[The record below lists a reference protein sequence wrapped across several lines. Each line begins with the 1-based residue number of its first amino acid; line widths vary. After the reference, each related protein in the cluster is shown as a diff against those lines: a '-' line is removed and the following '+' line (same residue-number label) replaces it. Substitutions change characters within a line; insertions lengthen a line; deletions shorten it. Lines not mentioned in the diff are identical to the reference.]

1 MPEAIV
7 LPILGAGIAGRSKAV
22 SAQKRQNLF
31 LEVKPEKDKT
41 NLAAYPTPGLTLFAN
56 AGKNP
61 SRGLWWLQ
69 SLNLLYSVNANKLLE
84 IDKDGVVTERGTLS
98 TAEGTVSISDNA
110 QQVIIVDGENGYIY
124 EPKTLQLSYTYPAN
138 SVSNVYNRTGLT
150 ITVNGYVNAG
160 IAGDTA
166 TITTD
171 GGDVLSGA
179 YTIVSATQGSW
190 TFDVILPSLQ
200 TPILATALVIGS
212 RYTVLTLGT
221 SDFTLAGAA
230 SNVLGAVFTA
240 TKATFGTGT
249 VVPAT
254 IDVNVPATA
263 LVNGQK
269 YIILIVGDTDFT
281 LYGAATNTVGLE
293 FTAALPI
300 IDAVDL
306 VTDSIYQI
314 LTLGTTDFTL
324 YGAATNTVGTIFTA
338 TGVGVGTGTAYEL
351 PIGTGVTINN
361 SSSGLLTYLQNGVV
375 AVTETAT
382 NRHTNDNVDIL
393 KTAGPIS
400 SGEYTVNFPLT
411 SATALVVGTQYVINS
426 IGTSDFQLVGAQNNE
441 VGTSFAAT
449 GTTVG
454 TGTCT
459 LANEWT
465 FNVPTTTPAGAGGL
479 EVINNFKQIT
489 AAGFPGGNTVTFLD
503 GYFIVNSPNTRQF
516 YLSQLYDG
524 FSWNALSFASK
535 EAYTDNLEA
544 VAVDNSC
551 LVLLGF
557 ISQEYWQDIGSY
569 PFPLLRIPGSP
580 TDMGVAARW
589 SIARCNGE
597 LIYLGRARRGGL
609 SVVTIQNYRPVTVST
624 PDLDFLFNEYVN
636 PSDAI
641 AFSYRQN
648 GHEFYQISFQ
658 QQGVTWLYDATSQV
672 WSTLLSGATT
682 RHYANF
688 GCQFDF
694 HVITSDYRNGNLYIL
709 DPASYTDNGDLIA
722 RELITPHF
730 FVNTSFNKL
739 HIYRL
744 RLDMEQGGGLNDG
757 QGQNPQV
764 MLQVSRDGGY
774 TWGDEM
780 WATCGAQGDFLS
792 RAEWRRLG
800 VSRNYVFKFRITDPI
815 KTVLIGAAA
824 YATQASK

>member
-56 AGKNP
+56 AGNNP

-84 IDKDGVVTERGTLS
+84 IDKNGVVTERGTLS

-110 QQVIIVDGENGYIY
+110 QQIIIVDGENGYIY
-124 EPKTLQLSYTYPAN
+124 EPKTLQLSYTNPAN
-138 SVSNVYNRTGLT
+138 SVSNVYSRTGLT
-150 ITVNGYVNAG
+150 ITVTGYVNAG

-179 YTIVSATQGSW
+179 YTIATATQGSW
-190 TFDVILPSLQ
+190 TFTVVLPSLQ
-200 TPILATALVIGS
+200 TPILATALVAGS
-212 RYTVLTLGT
+212 KYVVLTIGT
-221 SDFTLAGAA
+221 SDFTIAGAA
-230 SNVLGAVFTA
+230 ANVLGAVFTA
-240 TKATFGTGT
+240 TNAATGTGT
-249 VVPAT
+249 AVPAT
-254 IDVNVPATA
+254 IDVNVPATS
-263 LVNGQK
+263 LIVGQK
-269 YIILIVGDTDFT
+269 YIILIVGTTNFT
-281 LYGAATNTVGLE
+281 LYGAVSNTVGLE
-293 FTAALPI
+293 FTAS
-300 IDAVDL
+300 V
-306 VTDSIYQI
+306 
-314 LTLGTTDFTL
+314 
-324 YGAATNTVGTIFTA
+324 VG
-338 TGVGVGTGTAYEL
+338 L
-351 PIGTGVTINN
+351 GTGVVINN
-361 SSSGLLTYLQNGVV
+361 SATGLLTYTQNGIV
-375 AVTETAT
+375 AVAENAT
-382 NRHTNDNVDIL
+382 NRHSNDNVEIL
-393 KTAGPIS
+393 KTAGPVP
-400 SGEYTVNFPLT
+400 SGNYVVNFPLT
-411 SATALVVGTQYVINS
+411 AATALVVSTQYVINS
-426 IGTSDFQLVGAQNNE
+426 VGTSNFQLAGAINNE

-449 GTTVG
+449 GTTPG

-459 LANEWT
+459 LANEWA
-465 FNVPTTTPAGAGGL
+465 FNVPITTPAGAGGL
-479 EVINNFKQIT
+479 EVVNNFRAIT
-489 AAGFPGGNTVTFLD
+489 AEGFPGGNTVTFLD
-503 GYFIVNSPNTRQF
+503 GYFIVNAPNTRQF

-524 FSWNALSFASK
+524 FTWNALSFASK

-557 ISQEYWQDIGSY
+557 ISQEYWQDIGAF

-589 SIARCNGE
+589 SVARCNGE

-609 SVVTIQNYRPVTVST
+609 SVVTIRNYRPVTVST

-636 PSDAI
+636 PGDAI

-658 QQGVTWLYDATSQV
+658 QQGVTWLYDATSEV

-694 HVITSDYRNGNLYIL
+694 HVMVSDYRNGNLYIL

-757 QGQNPQV
+757 QGQTPQV

-774 TWGDEM
+774 TWGGEM

>member
-7 LPILGAGIAGRSKAV
+7 LPILGAGIAGRFKAV

-41 NLAAYPTPGLTLFAN
+41 NLAAYPTPGLTLFAD

-69 SLNLLYSVNANKLLE
+69 SLNLLYSVNANKLIE
-84 IDKDGVVTERGTLS
+84 IDKNGVVTERGTLS
-98 TAEGTVSISDNA
+98 TPEGTVSISDNA
-110 QQVIIVDGENGYIY
+110 QQIIIVDGENGYIY

-138 SVSNVYNRTGLT
+138 SVSNVYSRTGLT
-150 ITVNGYVNAG
+150 ITVTGFVNAG

-171 GGDVLSGA
+171 GGDVLSGT
-179 YTIVSATQGSW
+179 YTIATATQGSW
-190 TFDVILPSLQ
+190 TFAVVLPSLQ
-200 TPILATALVIGS
+200 TPILATALVAES
-212 RYTVLTLGT
+212 KYVVLTLGT
-221 SDFTLAGAA
+221 SDFTIAGAA
-230 SNVLGAVFTA
+230 ANVLGAVFTA
-240 TKATFGTGT
+240 TKAATGTGT
-249 VVPAT
+249 AVPAT
-254 IDVNVPATA
+254 IDVNVPATS
-263 LVNGQK
+263 LVVGQK
-269 YIILIVGDTDFT
+269 YIILI
-281 LYGAATNTVGLE
+281 
-293 FTAALPI
+293 I
-300 IDAVDL
+300 
-306 VTDSIYQI
+306 
-314 LTLGTTDFTL
+314 GTTDFTL
-324 YGAATNTVGTIFTA
+324 YGAASNTVGLEFTA
-338 TGVGVGTGTAYEL
+338 SVVGL
-351 PIGTGVTINN
+351 GTGVVINN
-361 SSSGLLTYLQNGVV
+361 SATGLLTYTQNGIV
-375 AVTETAT
+375 AVSENAT
-382 NRHTNDNVDIL
+382 NRHSNDNVEIL
-393 KTAGPIS
+393 KTAGPVPS
-400 SGEYTVNFPLT
+400 DNYVVNFPLT
-411 SATALVVGTQYVINS
+411 AATALVVSTQYVINS
-426 IGTSDFQLVGAQNNE
+426 VGTSDFQLVGAINNE

-449 GTTVG
+449 GVTPG

-465 FNVPTTTPAGAGGL
+465 FNVPNTTPAGAGGL
-479 EVINNFKQIT
+479 EVVNNFRQIT

-503 GYFIVNSPNTRQF
+503 GYFIVNAPNTRQF

-524 FSWNALSFASK
+524 FTWNALSFASK
-535 EAYTDNLEA
+535 EAYTDTLEA

-557 ISQEYWQDIGSY
+557 ISQEYWQDIGAF

-589 SIARCNGE
+589 SVARCNGE
-597 LIYLGRARRGGL
+597 LVYLGRARRGGL
-609 SVVTIQNYRPVTVST
+609 SVVTIRNYRPVTVST

-636 PSDAI
+636 PGDAI

-658 QQGVTWLYDATSQV
+658 QQGVTWLYDATSEV

-694 HVITSDYRNGNLYIL
+694 HVIVSDYRNGNLYIL

-780 WATCGAQGDFLS
+780 WATCGAQGNFLS

>member
-84 IDKDGVVTERGTLS
+84 IDKNGVVTERGTLS

-110 QQVIIVDGENGYIY
+110 QQIIIVDGENGYIY

-138 SVSNVYNRTGLT
+138 SVSNVYSRTGLT

-166 TITTD
+166 TVTID

-179 YTIVSATQGSW
+179 YTIATATQGSW
-190 TFDVILPSLQ
+190 TFDVVLPSLQ
-200 TPILATALVIGS
+200 TPILATALVVGS

-240 TKATFGTGT
+240 TKSIFGTGT

-254 IDVNVPATA
+254 IDVNVPATS
-263 LVNGQK
+263 LVVGQK
-269 YIILIVGDTDFT
+269 YIILIVGTTNFT
-281 LYGAATNTVGLE
+281 LYGAASNTVGLE
-293 FTAALPI
+293 FTASAI
-300 IDAVDL
+300 
-306 VTDSIYQI
+306 
-314 LTLGTTDFTL
+314 
-324 YGAATNTVGTIFTA
+324 
-338 TGVGVGTGTAYEL
+338 GVGTG
-351 PIGTGVTINN
+351 VVINN

-393 KTAGPIS
+393 KTAGPVS

-449 GTTVG
+449 GTTIG

-465 FNVPTTTPAGAGGL
+465 FAVPSTTPAGAGGL
-479 EVINNFKQIT
+479 EVINNFRKIT

-524 FSWNALSFASK
+524 FTWNALSFASK

-557 ISQEYWQDIGSY
+557 ISQEYWQDIGAY

>member
-69 SLNLLYSVNANKLLE
+69 SLNLLYSVNANKLIE
-84 IDKDGVVTERGTLS
+84 IDKNGVVTERGTLS

-110 QQVIIVDGENGYIY
+110 QQIIIVDGENGYIY

-138 SVSNVYNRTGLT
+138 SVSNVYSRTGLT
-150 ITVNGYVNAG
+150 ITVTGFVNAG

-166 TITTD
+166 TVTTD

-179 YTIVSATQGSW
+179 YTIATATQGSW
-190 TFDVILPSLQ
+190 TFTVVLPSLQ
-200 TPILATALVIGS
+200 TPILATALVAGS
-212 RYTVLTLGT
+212 KYVVLTLGT
-221 SDFTLAGAA
+221 SDFTIAGAA
-230 SNVLGAVFTA
+230 ANVLGAVFTA
-240 TKATFGTGT
+240 TKAATGTGT
-249 VVPAT
+249 AVPAT
-254 IDVNVPATA
+254 IDVNVPATS
-263 LVNGQK
+263 LVAGQK
-269 YIILIVGDTDFT
+269 YIILIIGTTDFT

-293 FTAALPI
+293 FTAS
-300 IDAVDL
+300 V
-306 VTDSIYQI
+306 
-314 LTLGTTDFTL
+314 
-324 YGAATNTVGTIFTA
+324 VG
-338 TGVGVGTGTAYEL
+338 L
-351 PIGTGVTINN
+351 GTGVVINN
-361 SSSGLLTYLQNGVV
+361 SATGLLTFTQNGIV
-375 AVTETAT
+375 AVTENAT
-382 NRHTNDNVDIL
+382 NRHSNDNVEIL
-393 KTAGPIS
+393 KTAGPVP
-400 SGEYTVNFPLT
+400 SGNYVVNFPLT
-411 SATALVVGTQYVINS
+411 AATALVVSTQYVINS
-426 IGTSDFQLVGAQNNE
+426 VGTSDFQLVGAINNE

-449 GTTVG
+449 GTTPG

-465 FNVPTTTPAGAGGL
+465 FTVPNTTPAGAGGL
-479 EVINNFKQIT
+479 EVVNNFRAIT

-503 GYFIVNSPNTRQF
+503 GYFIVNAPNTRQF

-524 FSWNALSFASK
+524 FTWNALSFASK
-535 EAYTDNLEA
+535 EAYTDTLEA

-557 ISQEYWQDIGSY
+557 ISQEYWQDIGAF

-589 SIARCNGE
+589 SVARCNGE

-609 SVVTIQNYRPVTVST
+609 SVVTIRNYRPVTVST

-636 PSDAI
+636 PGDAI

-658 QQGVTWLYDATSQV
+658 QQGVTWLYDATSEV

-730 FVNTSFNKL
+730 FANTSFNKL

-757 QGQNPQV
+757 QGQTPQV

-824 YATQASK
+824 YATQAAK

>member
-41 NLAAYPTPGLTLFAN
+41 NLAAYPTPGLTLFAD

-84 IDKDGVVTERGTLS
+84 IDKNGVVTERGTLS

-110 QQVIIVDGENGYIY
+110 QQIIIVDGENGYIY

-138 SVSNVYNRTGLT
+138 SVSNVYSRTGLT
-150 ITVNGYVNAG
+150 ITVTGFVNAG

-171 GGDVLSGA
+171 GGDVLSGT
-179 YTIVSATQGSW
+179 YTIATATQGSW
-190 TFDVILPSLQ
+190 TFTVVLPSLQ
-200 TPILATALVIGS
+200 TPILATALVAGS
-212 RYTVLTLGT
+212 KYVVLTLGT
-221 SDFTLAGAA
+221 SDFTIAGAA
-230 SNVLGAVFTA
+230 ANVLGAVFTA
-240 TKATFGTGT
+240 TNAATGTGT
-249 VVPAT
+249 AVPAT
-254 IDVNVPATA
+254 IDVNVPATS
-263 LVNGQK
+263 LVVGQK
-269 YIILIVGDTDFT
+269 YIILI
-281 LYGAATNTVGLE
+281 
-293 FTAALPI
+293 I
-300 IDAVDL
+300 
-306 VTDSIYQI
+306 
-314 LTLGTTDFTL
+314 GTTDFTL
-324 YGAATNTVGTIFTA
+324 YGAASNTVGLEFTA
-338 TGVGVGTGTAYEL
+338 SVVGL
-351 PIGTGVTINN
+351 GTGVVINN
-361 SSSGLLTYLQNGVV
+361 SATGLLTYTQNGIV
-375 AVTETAT
+375 AVTENAT
-382 NRHTNDNVDIL
+382 NRHSNDNVEIL
-393 KTAGPIS
+393 KTAGPVP
-400 SGEYTVNFPLT
+400 SGNYVVNFPLT
-411 SATALVVGTQYVINS
+411 AATALAVSTQYVINS
-426 IGTSDFQLVGAQNNE
+426 IGTSNFQLVGAINND

-449 GTTVG
+449 GVTPG

-465 FNVPTTTPAGAGGL
+465 FNVPITTPAGAGGL
-479 EVINNFKQIT
+479 EVINNFRAIT

-503 GYFIVNSPNTRQF
+503 GYFIVNAPNTRQF

-524 FSWNALSFASK
+524 FTWNALSFASK
-535 EAYTDNLEA
+535 EAYTDTLEA

-557 ISQEYWQDIGSY
+557 ISQEYWQDIGAF

-589 SIARCNGE
+589 SVARCNGE

-609 SVVTIQNYRPVTVST
+609 SVVTIRNYRPVTVST

-636 PSDAI
+636 PGDAI

-658 QQGVTWLYDATSQV
+658 QQGVTWLYDATSEV
-672 WSTLLSGATT
+672 WSTLLSGDTT

-780 WATCGAQGDFLS
+780 WATCGAQGNFLS

>member
-56 AGKNP
+56 AGNNP

-84 IDKDGVVTERGTLS
+84 IDKNGVVTERGTLS

-110 QQVIIVDGENGYIY
+110 QQIIIVDGENGYIY

-138 SVSNVYNRTGLT
+138 SVSNVYSRTGLT
-150 ITVNGYVNAG
+150 ITVTGYVNAG

-179 YTIVSATQGSW
+179 YTIATATQGSW
-190 TFDVILPSLQ
+190 TFTVVLPSLQ
-200 TPILATALVIGS
+200 TPILATALVAGS
-212 RYTVLTLGT
+212 KYVVLTLGT
-221 SDFTLAGAA
+221 SDFTIAGAA
-230 SNVLGAVFTA
+230 ANVLGAVFTA
-240 TKATFGTGT
+240 TKAATGTGT
-249 VVPAT
+249 AVPAT

-263 LVNGQK
+263 LVVGQK
-269 YIILIVGDTDFT
+269 YIILIIGTTNFT
-281 LYGAATNTVGLE
+281 LYGAASNTVGLE
-293 FTAALPI
+293 FTAS
-300 IDAVDL
+300 V
-306 VTDSIYQI
+306 
-314 LTLGTTDFTL
+314 
-324 YGAATNTVGTIFTA
+324 VG
-338 TGVGVGTGTAYEL
+338 L
-351 PIGTGVTINN
+351 GTGVVINN
-361 SSSGLLTYLQNGVV
+361 SATGMLTFTQNGIV
-375 AVTETAT
+375 AVTENAT
-382 NRHTNDNVDIL
+382 NRHSNDNVEIL
-393 KTAGPIS
+393 KTAGPVP
-400 SGEYTVNFPLT
+400 SGNYVVNFPLT
-411 SATALVVGTQYVINS
+411 AATALVVSTQYVINS
-426 IGTSDFQLVGAQNNE
+426 VGTSNFQLVGAINNE

-449 GTTVG
+449 GTTPG

-465 FNVPTTTPAGAGGL
+465 FTVPNTTPAGAGGL
-479 EVINNFKQIT
+479 EVINNFRAIT
-489 AAGFPGGNTVTFLD
+489 AVGFPGGNTVTFLD
-503 GYFIVNSPNTRQF
+503 GYFIVNAPNTRQF

-524 FSWNALSFASK
+524 FTWNALSFASK
-535 EAYTDNLEA
+535 EAYTDTLEA

-557 ISQEYWQDIGSY
+557 ISQEYWQDIGAF

-589 SIARCNGE
+589 SVARCNGE

-609 SVVTIQNYRPVTVST
+609 SVVTIRNYRPVTVST

-636 PSDAI
+636 PGDAI

-658 QQGVTWLYDATSQV
+658 QQGVTWLYDATSEV

-694 HVITSDYRNGNLYIL
+694 HVMVSDYRNGNLYIL

-824 YATQASK
+824 YATQAAK

>member
-84 IDKDGVVTERGTLS
+84 IDKNGVVTERGTLS

-110 QQVIIVDGENGYIY
+110 QQIIIVDGENGYIY

-138 SVSNVYNRTGLT
+138 SVSNVYSRTGLT
-150 ITVNGYVNAG
+150 ITVTGYVNAG

-179 YTIVSATQGSW
+179 YTIATATQGSW
-190 TFDVILPSLQ
+190 TFTVVLPSLQ
-200 TPILATALVIGS
+200 TPILATALVAGS
-212 RYTVLTLGT
+212 KYVVLTIGT
-221 SDFTLAGAA
+221 SDFTIAGAA
-230 SNVLGAVFTA
+230 ANVLGAVFTA
-240 TKATFGTGT
+240 TKAATGTGT
-249 VVPAT
+249 AVPAT
-254 IDVNVPATA
+254 IDVNVPATS
-263 LVNGQK
+263 LVVGQK
-269 YIILIVGDTDFT
+269 YIILIIGTTNFT
-281 LYGAATNTVGLE
+281 LYGAASNTVGLE
-293 FTAALPI
+293 FTAS
-300 IDAVDL
+300 V
-306 VTDSIYQI
+306 
-314 LTLGTTDFTL
+314 
-324 YGAATNTVGTIFTA
+324 VG
-338 TGVGVGTGTAYEL
+338 L
-351 PIGTGVTINN
+351 GTGVVINN
-361 SSSGLLTYLQNGVV
+361 SATGLLTFTQNGNV
-375 AVTETAT
+375 AVTENAT
-382 NRHTNDNVDIL
+382 NRHSNDNVEIL
-393 KTAGPIS
+393 KTAGPVP
-400 SGEYTVNFPLT
+400 SGNYVVNFPLT
-411 SATALVVGTQYVINS
+411 AATALVVSTQYVINS
-426 IGTSDFQLVGAQNNE
+426 VGTSDFQLVGAINNE

-449 GTTVG
+449 GVTPG

-465 FNVPTTTPAGAGGL
+465 FNVPNTTPAGAGGL
-479 EVINNFKQIT
+479 EVVNNFRQIT
-489 AAGFPGGNTVTFLD
+489 AEGFPGGNTVTFLD
-503 GYFIVNSPNTRQF
+503 GYFIVNAPNTRQF

-524 FSWNALSFASK
+524 FTWNALSFASK
-535 EAYTDNLEA
+535 EAYTDTLEA

-557 ISQEYWQDIGSY
+557 ISQEYWQDIGAF

-589 SIARCNGE
+589 SVARCNGE

-609 SVVTIQNYRPVTVST
+609 SVVTIRNYRPVTVST

-636 PSDAI
+636 PGDAI

-648 GHEFYQISFQ
+648 GHEFYQVSFQ
-658 QQGVTWLYDATSQV
+658 QQGVTWLYDATSEV

-694 HVITSDYRNGNLYIL
+694 HVIVSDYRNGNLYIL

-757 QGQNPQV
+757 QGQTPQV

-780 WATCGAQGDFLS
+780 WATCGAQGNFLS

>member
-1 MPEAIV
+1 M
-7 LPILGAGIAGRSKAV
+7 
-22 SAQKRQNLF
+22 
-31 LEVKPEKDKT
+31 
-41 NLAAYPTPGLTLFAN
+41 
-56 AGKNP
+56 
-61 SRGLWWLQ
+61 
-69 SLNLLYSVNANKLLE
+69 
-84 IDKDGVVTERGTLS
+84 
-98 TAEGTVSISDNA
+98 
-110 QQVIIVDGENGYIY
+110 
-124 EPKTLQLSYTYPAN
+124 
-138 SVSNVYNRTGLT
+138 
-150 ITVNGYVNAG
+150 
-160 IAGDTA
+160 
-166 TITTD
+166 
-171 GGDVLSGA
+171 
-179 YTIVSATQGSW
+179 
-190 TFDVILPSLQ
+190 
-200 TPILATALVIGS
+200 
-212 RYTVLTLGT
+212 
-221 SDFTLAGAA
+221 
-230 SNVLGAVFTA
+230 
-240 TKATFGTGT
+240 
-249 VVPAT
+249 
-254 IDVNVPATA
+254 
-263 LVNGQK
+263 
-269 YIILIVGDTDFT
+269 
-281 LYGAATNTVGLE
+281 
-293 FTAALPI
+293 
-300 IDAVDL
+300 
-306 VTDSIYQI
+306 
-314 LTLGTTDFTL
+314 
-324 YGAATNTVGTIFTA
+324 
-338 TGVGVGTGTAYEL
+338 
-351 PIGTGVTINN
+351 PIGTGVVINN
-361 SSSGLLTYLQNGVV
+361 SATGLLTYTQNSIV

-382 NRHTNDNVDIL
+382 NRRSNDNVEIL
-393 KTAGPIS
+393 KTAGPVP
-400 SGEYTVNFPLT
+400 SGNYVVNFPLT
-411 SATALVVGTQYVINS
+411 AATALVVSTQYVINS
-426 IGTSDFQLVGAQNNE
+426 VGTSDFQLVGAINNE

-449 GTTVG
+449 GATPG

-465 FNVPTTTPAGAGGL
+465 FTVPNTTPAGAGGL
-479 EVINNFKQIT
+479 EVVNNFRAIT
-489 AAGFPGGNTVTFLD
+489 AEGFPGGNTVTFLD
-503 GYFIVNSPNTRQF
+503 GYFIVNAPNTRQF
-516 YLSQLYDG
+516 YLSQLNDG
-524 FSWNALSFASK
+524 FTWNALSFASK
-535 EAYTDNLEA
+535 EAYTDTLEA

-557 ISQEYWQDIGSY
+557 ISQEYWQDIGAF

-589 SIARCNGE
+589 SVARCNGE

-609 SVVTIQNYRPVTVST
+609 SVVTIRNYRPVTVST

-636 PSDAI
+636 PGDAI

-658 QQGVTWLYDATSQV
+658 QQGVTWLYDATSEV

-694 HVITSDYRNGNLYIL
+694 HVIVSDYRNGNLYIL

-780 WATCGAQGDFLS
+780 WATCGVQGDFLS

>member
-31 LEVKPEKDKT
+31 LEVKPEKDKS

-84 IDKDGVVTERGTLS
+84 IDKNGVITERGTLS

-110 QQVIIVDGENGYIY
+110 QQIIIVDGENGYIY

-138 SVSNVYNRTGLT
+138 SVSNVYNRIGLT

-179 YTIVSATQGSW
+179 YTITSATQGSW
-190 TFDVILPSLQ
+190 AFNVVLPSLQ
-200 TPILATALVIGS
+200 TPILATALVVGS

-240 TKATFGTGT
+240 TKSIFGTGT

-254 IDVNVPATA
+254 IDVNVPATS
-263 LVNGQK
+263 LVVGQK
-269 YIILIVGDTDFT
+269 YIILIVGTTNFT
-281 LYGAATNTVGLE
+281 LYGAASNTVGLE
-293 FTAALPI
+293 FTAS
-300 IDAVDL
+300 AVGL
-306 VTDSIYQI
+306 
-314 LTLGTTDFTL
+314 
-324 YGAATNTVGTIFTA
+324 
-338 TGVGVGTGTAYEL
+338 
-351 PIGTGVTINN
+351 GTGVTINN
-361 SSSGLLTYLQNGVV
+361 NSSGLLTYLQNGVV

-393 KTAGPIS
+393 KTAGPVP

-411 SATALVVGTQYVINS
+411 SATALIVGTQYIINS
-426 IGTSDFQLVGAQNNE
+426 IGTSDFQLAGAQNNE

-449 GTTVG
+449 GTTIG

-465 FNVPTTTPAGAGGL
+465 FNVPITTPAGAGGL
-479 EVINNFKQIT
+479 EVINNFRQIT

-524 FSWNALSFASK
+524 FTWDALSFASK

-557 ISQEYWQDIGSY
+557 ISQEYWQNIGAY

-730 FVNTSFNKL
+730 FANTSFNKL

>member
-138 SVSNVYNRTGLT
+138 SVSNVYTRTGLA
-150 ITVNGYVNAG
+150 ITVTGYINAG
-160 IAGDTA
+160 IAGDTT

-179 YTIVSATQGSW
+179 YTIASATQGSW
-190 TFDVILPSLQ
+190 TFNVVLPSLQ
-200 TPILATALVIGS
+200 TPILASALVIGA

-254 IDVNVPATA
+254 IDVNVPATS
-263 LVNGQK
+263 LVVGQK
-269 YIILIVGDTDFT
+269 YIILIVGTTNFT
-281 LYGAATNTVGLE
+281 LYGAASNTVGLE
-293 FTAALPI
+293 FTASAI
-300 IDAVDL
+300 
-306 VTDSIYQI
+306 
-314 LTLGTTDFTL
+314 
-324 YGAATNTVGTIFTA
+324 
-338 TGVGVGTGTAYEL
+338 GVGTG
-351 PIGTGVTINN
+351 VVINN

-393 KTAGPIS
+393 KTAGPVP
-400 SGEYTVNFPLT
+400 SGEYTVSFPLT
-411 SATALVVGTQYVINS
+411 SATALIVGTQYVINS
-426 IGTSDFQLVGAQNNE
+426 VGTSDFQLVGAPNNE

-465 FNVPTTTPAGAGGL
+465 FAVPSTTPAGAGGL
-479 EVINNFKQIT
+479 EIINNFRQIT

-524 FSWNALSFASK
+524 FTWNALSFASK

-557 ISQEYWQDIGSY
+557 ISQEYWQDIGAY

-780 WATCGAQGDFLS
+780 WATCGAQGNFLS

>member
-31 LEVKPEKDKT
+31 LELKPEKDKT
-41 NLAAYPTPGLTLFAN
+41 NLAAYPTPGLTLFAD

-69 SLNLLYSVNANKLLE
+69 ALNLLYSVNANKLIE
-84 IDKDGVVTERGTLS
+84 IDKNGVVTERGTLS

-110 QQVIIVDGENGYIY
+110 QQIIIVDGENGYIY

-138 SVSNVYNRTGLT
+138 SVSNVYSRTGLT
-150 ITVNGYVNAG
+150 ITVTGFVNAG

-166 TITTD
+166 SITTN
-171 GGDVLSGA
+171 GGDVLSGD
-179 YTIVSATQGSW
+179 YTIATATQGSW
-190 TFDVILPSLQ
+190 TFTVVLPSLQ
-200 TPILATALVIGS
+200 TPILATALVAGS
-212 RYTVLTLGT
+212 KYVVLTLGT
-221 SDFTLAGAA
+221 SDFTIAGAA
-230 SNVLGAVFTA
+230 ANVLGAVFTA
-240 TKATFGTGT
+240 TNAATGTGT
-249 VVPAT
+249 AVPAT

-263 LVNGQK
+263 LVVGQK
-269 YIILIVGDTDFT
+269 YIILI
-281 LYGAATNTVGLE
+281 
-293 FTAALPI
+293 I
-300 IDAVDL
+300 
-306 VTDSIYQI
+306 
-314 LTLGTTDFTL
+314 GTTDFTL
-324 YGAATNTVGTIFTA
+324 YGAASNTIGLEFTA
-338 TGVGVGTGTAYEL
+338 SVVGL
-351 PIGTGVTINN
+351 GTGVVINN
-361 SSSGLLTYLQNGVV
+361 SATGLLTYTQNGIV
-375 AVTETAT
+375 AVTENAT
-382 NRHTNDNVDIL
+382 NRHSNDNVEIL
-393 KTAGPIS
+393 KTAGPVP
-400 SGEYTVNFPLT
+400 SGNYVVNFPLT
-411 SATALVVGTQYVINS
+411 AATALVVSTQYVINS
-426 IGTSDFQLVGAQNNE
+426 VGTSNFQLVGAINNE

-449 GTTVG
+449 GTTPG

-465 FNVPTTTPAGAGGL
+465 FNVPITTPAGAGGL
-479 EVINNFKQIT
+479 EVVNNFRAIT

-524 FSWNALSFASK
+524 FTWNALSFASK

-672 WSTLLSGATT
+672 WSTLISGATT

-757 QGQNPQV
+757 QGQTPQV

-780 WATCGAQGDFLS
+780 WATCGAQGNFLS

>member
-41 NLAAYPTPGLTLFAN
+41 NLAAYPTPGLTLFAD

-84 IDKDGVVTERGTLS
+84 IDKNGVVTERGTLS

-110 QQVIIVDGENGYIY
+110 QQIIIVDGENGYIY

-138 SVSNVYNRTGLT
+138 SVSNVYSRTGLT
-150 ITVNGYVNAG
+150 ITVSGFVNAG

-166 TITTD
+166 SITTN
-171 GGDVLSGA
+171 GGDVLSGD
-179 YTIVSATQGSW
+179 YTIATATQGSW
-190 TFDVILPSLQ
+190 TFAVVLPSLQ
-200 TPILATALVIGS
+200 TPILATALVAGS
-212 RYTVLTLGT
+212 KYVVLTLGT
-221 SDFTLAGAA
+221 SDFTIAGAA
-230 SNVLGAVFTA
+230 ANVLGAVFTA
-240 TKATFGTGT
+240 TKAATGTGT
-249 VVPAT
+249 AVPAT
-254 IDVNVPATA
+254 IDVNVPATS
-263 LVNGQK
+263 LIVGQK
-269 YIILIVGDTDFT
+269 YIILI
-281 LYGAATNTVGLE
+281 
-293 FTAALPI
+293 I
-300 IDAVDL
+300 
-306 VTDSIYQI
+306 
-314 LTLGTTDFTL
+314 GTTDFTL
-324 YGAATNTVGTIFTA
+324 YGAASNTVGLEFTA
-338 TGVGVGTGTAYEL
+338 SVVGL
-351 PIGTGVTINN
+351 GTGVVINN
-361 SSSGLLTYLQNGVV
+361 SATGLLTYTQNGIV
-375 AVTETAT
+375 AVSENAT
-382 NRHTNDNVDIL
+382 NRHSNDNVEIL
-393 KTAGPIS
+393 KTAGPVP
-400 SGEYTVNFPLT
+400 SGNYVVNFPLT
-411 SATALVVGTQYVINS
+411 AATALAVSTQYVINS
-426 IGTSDFQLVGAQNNE
+426 IGTSNFQLVGAINNE

-449 GTTVG
+449 GVTPG

-465 FNVPTTTPAGAGGL
+465 FNVPITTPAGAGGL
-479 EVINNFKQIT
+479 EVINNFRAIT

-503 GYFIVNSPNTRQF
+503 GYFIVNAPNTRQF

-524 FSWNALSFASK
+524 FTWNALSFASK
-535 EAYTDNLEA
+535 EAYTDTLEA

-557 ISQEYWQDIGSY
+557 ISQEYWQDIGAF

-589 SIARCNGE
+589 SVARCNGE

-609 SVVTIQNYRPVTVST
+609 SVVTIRNYRPVTVST

-636 PSDAI
+636 PGDAI

-658 QQGVTWLYDATSQV
+658 QQGVTWLYDATSEV
-672 WSTLLSGATT
+672 WSTLLSGDTT

-757 QGQNPQV
+757 QGQTPQV

-780 WATCGAQGDFLS
+780 WATCGAQGNFLS

>member
-69 SLNLLYSVNANKLLE
+69 SLNLLYSVNANKLIE
-84 IDKDGVVTERGTLS
+84 IDKNGVAIERGTLS

-110 QQVIIVDGENGYIY
+110 QQIIIVDGQNGYIY
-124 EPKTLQLSYTYPAN
+124 EPKTLQLSYLA
-138 SVSNVYNRTGLT
+138 
-150 ITVNGYVNAG
+150 
-160 IAGDTA
+160 IAGN
-166 TITTD
+166 
-171 GGDVLSGA
+171 
-179 YTIVSATQGSW
+179 IVT
-190 TFDVILPSLQ
+190 
-200 TPILATALVIGS
+200 
-212 RYTVLTLGT
+212 
-221 SDFTLAGAA
+221 
-230 SNVLGAVFTA
+230 
-240 TKATFGTGT
+240 
-249 VVPAT
+249 
-254 IDVNVPATA
+254 
-263 LVNGQK
+263 
-269 YIILIVGDTDFT
+269 
-281 LYGAATNTVGLE
+281 
-293 FTAALPI
+293 
-300 IDAVDL
+300 
-306 VTDSIYQI
+306 
-314 LTLGTTDFTL
+314 
-324 YGAATNTVGTIFTA
+324 
-338 TGVGVGTGTAYEL
+338 
-351 PIGTGVTINN
+351 
-361 SSSGLLTYLQNGVV
+361 
-375 AVTETAT
+375 VTENAT
-382 NRHTNDNVDIL
+382 NRHANDKVEIL
-393 KTAGPIS
+393 VTAGPAIS
-400 SGEYTVNFPLT
+400 GTYTVNFPLIN
-411 SATALVVGTQYVINS
+411 ATALVVGTQYTINS
-426 IGTSDFQLVGAQNNE
+426 VGTSDFQLVGAQNNE

-449 GTTVG
+449 GATIG

-459 LANEWT
+459 LSNEWNFT
-465 FNVPTTTPAGAGGL
+465 IPTTIATGAGGL
-479 EVINNFKQIT
+479 QVINNFRQIT

-524 FSWNALSFASK
+524 FTWNALSFASK

-557 ISQEYWQDIGSY
+557 ISQEYWQDIGAY

>member
-84 IDKDGVVTERGTLS
+84 IDKNGVITERGTLS

-124 EPKTLQLSYTYPAN
+124 EPKTLQLSYTYPAS
-138 SVSNVYNRTGLT
+138 SVSNVYTRTGLT
-150 ITVNGYVNAG
+150 ITVTGYINAG

-179 YTIVSATQGSW
+179 YTIASATQGSW
-190 TFDVILPSLQ
+190 AFNVVLPSLQ
-200 TPILATALVIGS
+200 TPITANALVIGS

-254 IDVNVPATA
+254 IDVNVPATS

-269 YIILIVGDTDFT
+269 YIILIVG
-281 LYGAATNTVGLE
+281 
-293 FTAALPI
+293 
-300 IDAVDL
+300 
-306 VTDSIYQI
+306 
-314 LTLGTTDFTL
+314 TTDFTL
-324 YGAATNTVGTIFTA
+324 YGAASNTVGLEFTA
-338 TGVGVGTGTAYEL
+338 SAVGL
-351 PIGTGVTINN
+351 GTGVVINN

-375 AVTETAT
+375 AVTENAT

-393 KTAGPIS
+393 KTAGPVP

-411 SATALVVGTQYVINS
+411 SATALVVGTQYIINS

-441 VGTSFAAT
+441 VGTSFPAT

-479 EVINNFKQIT
+479 EVINNFRQIT

-557 ISQEYWQDIGSY
+557 ISQEYWQDIGAY

-641 AFSYRQN
+641 AFSYCQN

>member
-31 LEVKPEKDKT
+31 LEVKPEKDKS
-41 NLAAYPTPGLTLFAN
+41 NLAAYPTPGLTLFAD

-61 SRGLWWLQ
+61 SRGVWWLQ

-84 IDKDGVVTERGTLS
+84 IDKNGVVTERGTLS

-110 QQVIIVDGENGYIY
+110 QQIIIVDGENGYIY

-138 SVSNVYNRTGLT
+138 SVSNVYSRTGLT
-150 ITVNGYVNAG
+150 ITVTGYVNAG

-179 YTIVSATQGSW
+179 YTIATATQGSW
-190 TFDVILPSLQ
+190 TFTVVLPSLQ
-200 TPILATALVIGS
+200 TPILATALVAGS
-212 RYTVLTLGT
+212 KYVVLTLGT
-221 SDFTLAGAA
+221 SDFTIAGAA
-230 SNVLGAVFTA
+230 ANVLGAVFTA
-240 TKATFGTGT
+240 TKAATGTGT
-249 VVPAT
+249 AVPAT

-263 LVNGQK
+263 LVVGQK
-269 YIILIVGDTDFT
+269 YIILI
-281 LYGAATNTVGLE
+281 
-293 FTAALPI
+293 I
-300 IDAVDL
+300 
-306 VTDSIYQI
+306 
-314 LTLGTTDFTL
+314 GTTDFTL
-324 YGAATNTVGTIFTA
+324 YGAASNTVGLEFTA
-338 TGVGVGTGTAYEL
+338 SVVGL
-351 PIGTGVTINN
+351 GTGVVINN
-361 SSSGLLTYLQNGVV
+361 SASGLLTYTQNGIV
-375 AVTETAT
+375 AVTENAT
-382 NRHTNDNVDIL
+382 NRHSNDNVDIL
-393 KTAGPIS
+393 KTAGPVP
-400 SGEYTVNFPLT
+400 SGNYVVNFPLT
-411 SATALVVGTQYVINS
+411 AATALVVSTQYVINS
-426 IGTSDFQLVGAQNNE
+426 VGTSDFQLVGAINNE

-449 GTTVG
+449 GTTPG

-465 FNVPTTTPAGAGGL
+465 FNVPITTPAGAGGL
-479 EVINNFKQIT
+479 EVINNFRAIT
-489 AAGFPGGNTVTFLD
+489 AEGFPGGNTVTFLD
-503 GYFIVNSPNTRQF
+503 GYFIVNAPNTRQF

-524 FSWNALSFASK
+524 FTWNALSFASK
-535 EAYTDNLEA
+535 EAYTDTLEA

-557 ISQEYWQDIGSY
+557 ISQEYWQDIGAF

-589 SIARCNGE
+589 SVARCNGE
-597 LIYLGRARRGGL
+597 LIYLGRARHGGL
-609 SVVTIQNYRPVTVST
+609 SVVTIRNYRPVTVST

-636 PSDAI
+636 PGDAI

-658 QQGVTWLYDATSQV
+658 QQGVTWLYDATSEV

-694 HVITSDYRNGNLYIL
+694 HVIVSDYRNGNLYIL

-757 QGQNPQV
+757 QGQTPKV

>member
-41 NLAAYPTPGLTLFAN
+41 NLAAYPTPGLTLFAD

-61 SRGLWWLQ
+61 SRGVWWLQ

-84 IDKDGVVTERGTLS
+84 IDKNGVVTERGTLS

-110 QQVIIVDGENGYIY
+110 QQIIIVDGENGYIY

-138 SVSNVYNRTGLT
+138 SVSNVYSRTGLT
-150 ITVNGYVNAG
+150 ITVTGFVNAG

-166 TITTD
+166 SITTD
-171 GGDVLSGA
+171 GGDVLSGD
-179 YTIVSATQGSW
+179 YTIATATQGSW
-190 TFDVILPSLQ
+190 TFTVVLPSLQ
-200 TPILATALVIGS
+200 TPILATALVAGS
-212 RYTVLTLGT
+212 KYVVLTLGT
-221 SDFTLAGAA
+221 SDFTIAGAA
-230 SNVLGAVFTA
+230 ANVLGAVFTA
-240 TKATFGTGT
+240 TKAATGTGT
-249 VVPAT
+249 AVPAT
-254 IDVNVPATA
+254 IDVNVPATS
-263 LVNGQK
+263 LVVGQK
-269 YIILIVGDTDFT
+269 YIILIIGTTDFT

-293 FTAALPI
+293 FTAS
-300 IDAVDL
+300 V
-306 VTDSIYQI
+306 
-314 LTLGTTDFTL
+314 
-324 YGAATNTVGTIFTA
+324 VG
-338 TGVGVGTGTAYEL
+338 L
-351 PIGTGVTINN
+351 GTGVVINN
-361 SSSGLLTYLQNGVV
+361 SANGLLTFTQNGIV
-375 AVTETAT
+375 AVTENAT
-382 NRHTNDNVDIL
+382 NRHSNDNVEIL
-393 KTAGPIS
+393 KTAGPVP
-400 SGEYTVNFPLT
+400 SGNYVVNFPLT
-411 SATALVVGTQYVINS
+411 AATALVVSTQYVINS
-426 IGTSDFQLVGAQNNE
+426 VGTSDFQLVGAINNE

-449 GTTVG
+449 GTTPG
-454 TGTCT
+454 TGTCI

-465 FNVPTTTPAGAGGL
+465 FNVPIATPAGAGGL
-479 EVINNFKQIT
+479 EVINNFRQIT

-503 GYFIVNSPNTRQF
+503 GYFIVNAPNTRQF

-524 FSWNALSFASK
+524 FTWNALNFASK
-535 EAYTDNLEA
+535 EAYTDTLEA

-557 ISQEYWQDIGSY
+557 ISQEYWQDIGAF

-589 SIARCNGE
+589 SVARCNGE

-609 SVVTIQNYRPVTVST
+609 SVVTIRNYRPVTVST
-624 PDLDFLFNEYVN
+624 PDLDFLFNEYIN
-636 PSDAI
+636 PGDAI

-658 QQGVTWLYDATSQV
+658 QQGVTWLYDATSEV

-694 HVITSDYRNGNLYIL
+694 HVIVSDYRNGNLYIL

-730 FVNTSFNKL
+730 FANTSFNNL

-757 QGQNPQV
+757 QGQTPQV

-780 WATCGAQGDFLS
+780 WATCGAQGNFLS

>member
-138 SVSNVYNRTGLT
+138 SVSNVYNRTGLA
-150 ITVNGYVNAG
+150 ITVTGYINAG

-179 YTIVSATQGSW
+179 YTIATSTQGSW
-190 TFDVILPSLQ
+190 TFNVVLPSLQ
-200 TPILATALVIGS
+200 TPISANALVIGS

-254 IDVNVPATA
+254 IDVNVPATS
-263 LVNGQK
+263 LVVGQK
-269 YIILIVGDTDFT
+269 YIILIVGTTNFT
-281 LYGAATNTVGLE
+281 LYGAASNTVGLE
-293 FTAALPI
+293 FTASAIGL
-300 IDAVDL
+300 
-306 VTDSIYQI
+306 
-314 LTLGTTDFTL
+314 
-324 YGAATNTVGTIFTA
+324 
-338 TGVGVGTGTAYEL
+338 
-351 PIGTGVTINN
+351 GTGVVINN

-382 NRHTNDNVDIL
+382 NRHTNDIVDIL
-393 KTAGPIS
+393 KTAGPVP

-479 EVINNFKQIT
+479 EVINNFRQIT

-524 FSWNALSFASK
+524 FTWNALSFASK

-557 ISQEYWQDIGSY
+557 ISQEYWQDTGAF

-722 RELITPHF
+722 REIITPHF

>member
-31 LEVKPEKDKT
+31 LEVKPEKDKS
-41 NLAAYPTPGLTLFAN
+41 NLAAYPTPGLTLFAD

-61 SRGLWWLQ
+61 SRGVWWLQ

-84 IDKDGVVTERGTLS
+84 IDKNGVVTERGTLS

-110 QQVIIVDGENGYIY
+110 QQIIIVDGENGYIY

-138 SVSNVYNRTGLT
+138 SVSNVYSRTGLT
-150 ITVNGYVNAG
+150 ITVTGYVNAG

-179 YTIVSATQGSW
+179 YTIATATQGSW
-190 TFDVILPSLQ
+190 TFTVVLPSLQ
-200 TPILATALVIGS
+200 TPILATALVAGS
-212 RYTVLTLGT
+212 KYVVLTLGT
-221 SDFTLAGAA
+221 SDFTIAGAA
-230 SNVLGAVFTA
+230 ANVLGAVFTA
-240 TKATFGTGT
+240 TKAATGTGT
-249 VVPAT
+249 AVPAT

-263 LVNGQK
+263 LVVGQK
-269 YIILIVGDTDFT
+269 YIILI
-281 LYGAATNTVGLE
+281 
-293 FTAALPI
+293 I
-300 IDAVDL
+300 
-306 VTDSIYQI
+306 
-314 LTLGTTDFTL
+314 GTTDFTL
-324 YGAATNTVGTIFTA
+324 YGAASNTVGLEFTA
-338 TGVGVGTGTAYEL
+338 SVVGL
-351 PIGTGVTINN
+351 GTGVVINN
-361 SSSGLLTYLQNGVV
+361 SATGLLTYTQNGIV
-375 AVTETAT
+375 AVTENAT
-382 NRHTNDNVDIL
+382 NRHSNDNVEIL
-393 KTAGPIS
+393 KTAGPVP
-400 SGEYTVNFPLT
+400 SGNYVVNFPLT
-411 SATALVVGTQYVINS
+411 AATALVVSTQYVINS
-426 IGTSDFQLVGAQNNE
+426 VGTSDFQLVGAINNE

-449 GTTVG
+449 GTTPG

-465 FNVPTTTPAGAGGL
+465 FNVPITTPAGAGGL
-479 EVINNFKQIT
+479 EVINNFRAIT
-489 AAGFPGGNTVTFLD
+489 AEGFPGGNTVTFLD
-503 GYFIVNSPNTRQF
+503 GYFIVNAPNTRQF

-524 FSWNALSFASK
+524 FTWNALSFASK
-535 EAYTDNLEA
+535 EAYTDTLEA

-557 ISQEYWQDIGSY
+557 ISQEYWQDIGAF

-589 SIARCNGE
+589 SVARCNGE

-609 SVVTIQNYRPVTVST
+609 SVVTIRNYRPVTVST

-636 PSDAI
+636 PGDAI

-658 QQGVTWLYDATSQV
+658 QQGVTWLYDATSEV

-694 HVITSDYRNGNLYIL
+694 HVIVSDYRNGNLYIL

>member
-56 AGKNP
+56 AGNNP

-84 IDKDGVVTERGTLS
+84 IDKNGVVTERGTLS

-110 QQVIIVDGENGYIY
+110 QQIIIVDGENGYIY

-138 SVSNVYNRTGLT
+138 SVSNAYSRTGLT
-150 ITVNGYVNAG
+150 ITVTGFVNAG

-179 YTIVSATQGSW
+179 YTIATATQGSW
-190 TFDVILPSLQ
+190 TFTVVLPSLQ
-200 TPILATALVIGS
+200 TPILATALVAGS
-212 RYTVLTLGT
+212 KYVVLTLGT
-221 SDFTLAGAA
+221 SDFTIAGAA
-230 SNVLGAVFTA
+230 ANVLGAVFTA
-240 TKATFGTGT
+240 TKAATGTGT
-249 VVPAT
+249 AVPAT
-254 IDVNVPATA
+254 IDVNVPATS
-263 LVNGQK
+263 LVAGQK
-269 YIILIVGDTDFT
+269 YIILI
-281 LYGAATNTVGLE
+281 
-293 FTAALPI
+293 I
-300 IDAVDL
+300 
-306 VTDSIYQI
+306 
-314 LTLGTTDFTL
+314 GTTDFTL
-324 YGAATNTVGTIFTA
+324 YGAAANTVGLEFTA
-338 TGVGVGTGTAYEL
+338 SVVGL
-351 PIGTGVTINN
+351 GTGVVINN
-361 SSSGLLTYLQNGVV
+361 SATGLLTFTQNGIV
-375 AVTETAT
+375 AVTENAT
-382 NRHTNDNVDIL
+382 NRHSNDNVEIL
-393 KTAGPIS
+393 KTAGPVP
-400 SGEYTVNFPLT
+400 SGNYVVNFPLT
-411 SATALVVGTQYVINS
+411 AATALVVSTQYVINS
-426 IGTSDFQLVGAQNNE
+426 VGTSDFQLVGAINNE

-449 GTTVG
+449 GVTPG

-465 FNVPTTTPAGAGGL
+465 FNVPNTTPAGAGGL
-479 EVINNFKQIT
+479 EVVNNFRQIT
-489 AAGFPGGNTVTFLD
+489 AEGFPGGNTVTFLD
-503 GYFIVNSPNTRQF
+503 GYFIVNAPNTRQF

-524 FSWNALSFASK
+524 FTWNALSFASK

-557 ISQEYWQDIGSY
+557 ISQEYWQDIGAF

-589 SIARCNGE
+589 SVARCNGE

-609 SVVTIQNYRPVTVST
+609 SVVTIRNYRPVTVST

-636 PSDAI
+636 PGDAI

-658 QQGVTWLYDATSQV
+658 QQGVTWLYDATSEV

-694 HVITSDYRNGNLYIL
+694 HVMVSDYRNGNLYIL

-757 QGQNPQV
+757 QGQTPQV

-780 WATCGAQGDFLS
+780 WATCGAQGNFLS

>member
-56 AGKNP
+56 AGNNP

-84 IDKDGVVTERGTLS
+84 IDKNGVVTERGTLS

-110 QQVIIVDGENGYIY
+110 QQIIIVDGENGYIY

-138 SVSNVYNRTGLT
+138 SVSNAYSRTGLT
-150 ITVNGYVNAG
+150 ITVTGFVNAG
-160 IAGDTA
+160 LAGDTA

-171 GGDVLSGA
+171 GGDVLSGDYIIA
-179 YTIVSATQGSW
+179 TATQGSW
-190 TFDVILPSLQ
+190 TFTVVLPSLQ
-200 TPILATALVIGS
+200 TPILATALVAGS
-212 RYTVLTLGT
+212 KYVVLTLGT
-221 SDFTLAGAA
+221 SDFTIAGAA
-230 SNVLGAVFTA
+230 ANVLGAVFTA
-240 TKATFGTGT
+240 TKAATGTGT
-249 VVPAT
+249 AVPAT
-254 IDVNVPATA
+254 IDVNVPATS
-263 LVNGQK
+263 LVVGQK
-269 YIILIVGDTDFT
+269 YIILIIGTTDFT

-293 FTAALPI
+293 FTAS
-300 IDAVDL
+300 V
-306 VTDSIYQI
+306 
-314 LTLGTTDFTL
+314 
-324 YGAATNTVGTIFTA
+324 VG
-338 TGVGVGTGTAYEL
+338 L
-351 PIGTGVTINN
+351 GTGVVINN
-361 SSSGLLTYLQNGVV
+361 SATGLLTYTQNGIV
-375 AVTETAT
+375 AVSENAT
-382 NRHTNDNVDIL
+382 NRHSNDNVEIL
-393 KTAGPIS
+393 KTAGPVP
-400 SGEYTVNFPLT
+400 SGNYVVNFPLT
-411 SATALVVGTQYVINS
+411 AATALVVSTQYVINS
-426 IGTSDFQLVGAQNNE
+426 VGTSNFQLVGAINNE

-449 GTTVG
+449 GVTPG

-465 FNVPTTTPAGAGGL
+465 FTVPNTTPAGAGGL
-479 EVINNFKQIT
+479 EVVNNFRAIT
-489 AAGFPGGNTVTFLD
+489 AEGFPGGNTVTFLD
-503 GYFIVNSPNTRQF
+503 GYFIVNAPNTRQF

-524 FSWNALSFASK
+524 FTWNALSFASK
-535 EAYTDNLEA
+535 EAYTDTLEA

-557 ISQEYWQDIGSY
+557 ISQEYWQDIGAF

-589 SIARCNGE
+589 SVARCNGE

-609 SVVTIQNYRPVTVST
+609 SVVTIRNYRPVTVST

-636 PSDAI
+636 PGDAI

-658 QQGVTWLYDATSQV
+658 QQGVTWLYDATSEV

-694 HVITSDYRNGNLYIL
+694 HVMVSDYRNGNLYIL

-757 QGQNPQV
+757 QGQTPQV

-774 TWGDEM
+774 TWGGEM

>member
-56 AGKNP
+56 AGNNP

-69 SLNLLYSVNANKLLE
+69 ALNLLYSVNANKLLE
-84 IDKDGVVTERGTLS
+84 IDKNGVVTERGTLS

-110 QQVIIVDGENGYIY
+110 QQIIIVDGENGYVY

-138 SVSNVYNRTGLT
+138 SVSNVYSRTGLT
-150 ITVNGYVNAG
+150 ITVTGFVNAG

-166 TITTD
+166 SITTN
-171 GGDVLSGA
+171 GGDVLSGD
-179 YTIVSATQGSW
+179 YTIATATQGSW
-190 TFDVILPSLQ
+190 TFTVVLPSLQ
-200 TPILATALVIGS
+200 TPILATALVAGS
-212 RYTVLTLGT
+212 KYVVLTLGT
-221 SDFTLAGAA
+221 SDFTIAGAA
-230 SNVLGAVFTA
+230 ANVLGAVFTA
-240 TKATFGTGT
+240 TKAATGTGT

-263 LVNGQK
+263 LVVGQK
-269 YIILIVGDTDFT
+269 YIILI
-281 LYGAATNTVGLE
+281 
-293 FTAALPI
+293 I
-300 IDAVDL
+300 
-306 VTDSIYQI
+306 
-314 LTLGTTDFTL
+314 GTTDFTL
-324 YGAATNTVGTIFTA
+324 YGAASNTVGLVFTA
-338 TGVGVGTGTAYEL
+338 SVVGL
-351 PIGTGVTINN
+351 GTGVVINN
-361 SSSGLLTYLQNGVV
+361 SATGLLTYTQNGIV

-382 NRHTNDNVDIL
+382 NRHSNDNVEIL
-393 KTAGPIS
+393 KTAGPVP
-400 SGEYTVNFPLT
+400 SGSYVVNFPLT
-411 SATALVVGTQYVINS
+411 AATALVVSTQYVINS
-426 IGTSDFQLVGAQNNE
+426 VGTSDFQLVGAINNE

-449 GTTVG
+449 GVTLG

-465 FNVPTTTPAGAGGL
+465 FNVPITTPAGAGGL
-479 EVINNFKQIT
+479 EVVNNFRAIT
-489 AAGFPGGNTVTFLD
+489 VEGFPGGNTVTFLD
-503 GYFIVNSPNTRQF
+503 GYFIVNAPNTRQF
-516 YLSQLYDG
+516 YLSQIYDG
-524 FSWNALSFASK
+524 FTWNALSFASK
-535 EAYTDNLEA
+535 EAYTDTLEA

-557 ISQEYWQDIGSY
+557 ISQEYWQDIGAF

-589 SIARCNGE
+589 SVARCNGE

-609 SVVTIQNYRPVTVST
+609 SVVTIRNYRPITVST
-624 PDLDFLFNEYVN
+624 PDLDFLFNEYIN
-636 PSDAI
+636 PGDAI

-658 QQGVTWLYDATSQV
+658 QQGVTWLYDATSEV

-694 HVITSDYRNGNLYIL
+694 HVMVSDYRNGNLYIL

-780 WATCGAQGDFLS
+780 WATCGAQGNFLS

>member
-84 IDKDGVVTERGTLS
+84 IDKNGVVTERGTLS

-110 QQVIIVDGENGYIY
+110 QQIIIVDGENGYIY

-138 SVSNVYNRTGLT
+138 SVSNVYSRTGLT
-150 ITVNGYVNAG
+150 ITVTGYVNAG

-179 YTIVSATQGSW
+179 YTIATATQGSW
-190 TFDVILPSLQ
+190 TFTVVLPSLQ
-200 TPILATALVIGS
+200 TPILATALVAGS
-212 RYTVLTLGT
+212 KYVVLTLGT
-221 SDFTLAGAA
+221 SDFTIAGAA
-230 SNVLGAVFTA
+230 ANVLGAVFTA
-240 TKATFGTGT
+240 TKAATGTGT
-249 VVPAT
+249 AVPAT
-254 IDVNVPATA
+254 IDVNVPATS
-263 LVNGQK
+263 LVAGQK
-269 YIILIVGDTDFT
+269 YIILIIGTTDFT

-293 FTAALPI
+293 FTAS
-300 IDAVDL
+300 V
-306 VTDSIYQI
+306 
-314 LTLGTTDFTL
+314 
-324 YGAATNTVGTIFTA
+324 VG
-338 TGVGVGTGTAYEL
+338 L
-351 PIGTGVTINN
+351 GTGVVINN
-361 SSSGLLTYLQNGVV
+361 SATGLLTYTQNGIV
-375 AVTETAT
+375 AVTENAT
-382 NRHTNDNVDIL
+382 NRHSNDNVEIL
-393 KTAGPIS
+393 KTAGPVP
-400 SGEYTVNFPLT
+400 SGNYAVNFPLT
-411 SATALVVGTQYVINS
+411 AATALVVSTQYVINS
-426 IGTSDFQLVGAQNNE
+426 VGNSDFQLVGAINNE

-449 GTTVG
+449 GTTPG

-465 FNVPTTTPAGAGGL
+465 FTVPNTTPAGAGGL
-479 EVINNFKQIT
+479 EVINNFRVIT

-503 GYFIVNSPNTRQF
+503 GYFIVNAPNTRQF

-524 FSWNALSFASK
+524 FTWNALSFASK
-535 EAYTDNLEA
+535 EAYTDTLEA

-557 ISQEYWQDIGSY
+557 ISQEYWQDIGAF

-589 SIARCNGE
+589 SVARCNGE

-609 SVVTIQNYRPVTVST
+609 SVVTIRNYRPVTVST

-636 PSDAI
+636 PGDAI

-658 QQGVTWLYDATSQV
+658 QQGVTWLYDATSEV

-694 HVITSDYRNGNLYIL
+694 HVIVADYRNGNLYIL

-757 QGQNPQV
+757 QGQTPQV

-780 WATCGAQGDFLS
+780 WATCGAQGNFLS

>member
-84 IDKDGVVTERGTLS
+84 IDNDGVVTERGTLS

-110 QQVIIVDGENGYIY
+110 QQIIIVDGENGYIY

-138 SVSNVYNRTGLT
+138 SVSNVYSRTGLT
-150 ITVNGYVNAG
+150 ITVTGYVNAG
-160 IAGDTA
+160 IAGATA

-179 YTIVSATQGSW
+179 YTIASATQGSW
-190 TFDVILPSLQ
+190 TFAVVLPSLQ
-200 TPILATALVIGS
+200 TPILATALVAGS
-212 RYTVLTLGT
+212 KYVVLTLGT
-221 SDFTLAGAA
+221 SDFTIAGAA
-230 SNVLGAVFTA
+230 ANVLGAVFTA
-240 TKATFGTGT
+240 TKAATGTGT
-249 VVPAT
+249 AVPAT
-254 IDVNVPATA
+254 IDVNVPATS
-263 LVNGQK
+263 LVVGQK
-269 YIILIVGDTDFT
+269 YIILIVGSTDFT
-281 LYGAATNTVGLE
+281 LYGAASNTVGLE
-293 FTAALPI
+293 FTAT
-300 IDAVDL
+300 AVGL
-306 VTDSIYQI
+306 
-314 LTLGTTDFTL
+314 
-324 YGAATNTVGTIFTA
+324 
-338 TGVGVGTGTAYEL
+338 
-351 PIGTGVTINN
+351 GTGVVINN
-361 SSSGLLTYLQNGVV
+361 SSSGTLTYTQNGIV
-375 AVTETAT
+375 AVTENAT
-382 NRHTNDNVDIL
+382 NRHTNDIVDIL
-393 KTAGPIS
+393 KTAGPVS
-400 SGEYTVNFPLT
+400 SGEYTVNFPLS

-426 IGTSDFQLVGAQNNE
+426 VGTSNFQLVGAPNNE

-449 GTTVG
+449 GTTPG

-465 FNVPTTTPAGAGGL
+465 FTVPNTTPAGAGGL
-479 EVINNFKQIT
+479 EVVNNFRAIT

-503 GYFIVNSPNTRQF
+503 GYFIVNAPNTRQF
-516 YLSQLYDG
+516 YLSQIYDG
-524 FSWNALSFASK
+524 FTWNALSFASK

-557 ISQEYWQDIGSY
+557 ISQEYWQDIGAF

-730 FVNTSFNKL
+730 FANTSFNKL

>member
-110 QQVIIVDGENGYIY
+110 QQVIFVDGENGYIY
-124 EPKTLQLSYTYPAN
+124 EPKTLQLSYTYPAS
-138 SVSNVYNRTGLT
+138 SVSNVYTRTGLA
-150 ITVNGYVNAG
+150 ITVTGYINAG

-166 TITTD
+166 AITTD

-179 YTIVSATQGSW
+179 YTIASATQGSW
-190 TFDVILPSLQ
+190 TFNVVLSSLQ
-200 TPILATALVIGS
+200 TPIAANALVIGA

-254 IDVNVPATA
+254 IDVNVPATS
-263 LVNGQK
+263 LVVGQK
-269 YIILIVGDTDFT
+269 YIILIVGTTNFT
-281 LYGAATNTVGLE
+281 LYGAASNTVGLE
-293 FTAALPI
+293 FTAS
-300 IDAVDL
+300 AVGL
-306 VTDSIYQI
+306 
-314 LTLGTTDFTL
+314 
-324 YGAATNTVGTIFTA
+324 
-338 TGVGVGTGTAYEL
+338 
-351 PIGTGVTINN
+351 GTGVTINN

-400 SGEYTVNFPLT
+400 SGNYAVNFPLT
-411 SATALVVGTQYVINS
+411 AATALVVSTQYVINS
-426 IGTSDFQLVGAQNNE
+426 VGASDFQLVGAINNE

-449 GTTVG
+449 GTTPG

-465 FNVPTTTPAGAGGL
+465 FTVPTTTPAGAGGL
-479 EVINNFKQIT
+479 EVINNFRQIT

-535 EAYTDNLEA
+535 EAYTDNLGA

-557 ISQEYWQDIGSY
+557 ISQEYWQDIGAY

-672 WSTLLSGATT
+672 WSTLISGATT

-780 WATCGAQGDFLS
+780 WATCGVQGDFLS

>member
-41 NLAAYPTPGLTLFAN
+41 NLAAYPTPGLTLFAD

-84 IDKDGVVTERGTLS
+84 IDKNGVVTERGTLS

-110 QQVIIVDGENGYIY
+110 QQIIIVDGENGYIY

-138 SVSNVYNRTGLT
+138 SVSNVYSRTGLT
-150 ITVNGYVNAG
+150 ITVTGFVNAG

-171 GGDVLSGA
+171 GGDVLSGT
-179 YTIVSATQGSW
+179 YTIATATQGSW
-190 TFDVILPSLQ
+190 TFTVVLPSLQ
-200 TPILATALVIGS
+200 TPILATALVAGS
-212 RYTVLTLGT
+212 KYVVLTLGT
-221 SDFTLAGAA
+221 SDFTIAGAA
-230 SNVLGAVFTA
+230 ANVLGAVFTA
-240 TKATFGTGT
+240 TKAATGTGT
-249 VVPAT
+249 AVPAT
-254 IDVNVPATA
+254 IDVNVPATS
-263 LVNGQK
+263 LVVGQK
-269 YIILIVGDTDFT
+269 YIILI
-281 LYGAATNTVGLE
+281 
-293 FTAALPI
+293 I
-300 IDAVDL
+300 
-306 VTDSIYQI
+306 
-314 LTLGTTDFTL
+314 GTTDFTL
-324 YGAATNTVGTIFTA
+324 YGAASNTVGLEFTA
-338 TGVGVGTGTAYEL
+338 SVVGL
-351 PIGTGVTINN
+351 GTGVVINN
-361 SSSGLLTYLQNGVV
+361 SATGLLTYTQNGIV
-375 AVTETAT
+375 AVTENAT
-382 NRHTNDNVDIL
+382 NRHSNDNVEIL
-393 KTAGPIS
+393 KTAGPVH
-400 SGEYTVNFPLT
+400 SGNYVVNFPLT
-411 SATALVVGTQYVINS
+411 AATALAVSTQYVINS
-426 IGTSDFQLVGAQNNE
+426 IGTSNFQLVGAINND

-449 GTTVG
+449 GVTPG

-465 FNVPTTTPAGAGGL
+465 FNVPITTPAGAGGL
-479 EVINNFKQIT
+479 EVINNFRAIT

-503 GYFIVNSPNTRQF
+503 GYFIVNAPNTRQF

-524 FSWNALSFASK
+524 FTWNALSFASK
-535 EAYTDNLEA
+535 EAYTDTLEA

-557 ISQEYWQDIGSY
+557 ISQEYWQDIGAF

-589 SIARCNGE
+589 SVARCNGE

-609 SVVTIQNYRPVTVST
+609 SVVTIRNYRPVTVST

-636 PSDAI
+636 PGDAI

-658 QQGVTWLYDATSQV
+658 QQGVTWLYDATSEV
-672 WSTLLSGATT
+672 WSTLLSGDTT

-780 WATCGAQGDFLS
+780 WATCGAQGNFLS

>member
-61 SRGLWWLQ
+61 SRGIWWLQ
-69 SLNLLYSVNANKLLE
+69 SLNLLYSVNANKLIE
-84 IDKDGVVTERGTLS
+84 IDKNGVVTERGTLS

-110 QQVIIVDGENGYIY
+110 QQIIIVDGENGYIY
-124 EPKTLQLSYTYPAN
+124 EPKTLQLSYTYPAS
-138 SVSNVYNRTGLT
+138 SVSNVYSRTGLT
-150 ITVNGYVNAG
+150 ITVTGFVNAG

-166 TITTD
+166 TVTTD

-179 YTIVSATQGSW
+179 YTIATATQGSW
-190 TFDVILPSLQ
+190 TFTVVLPSLQ
-200 TPILATALVIGS
+200 TPILATALVAGS
-212 RYTVLTLGT
+212 KYVVLTLGT
-221 SDFTLAGAA
+221 SDFTIAGAA
-230 SNVLGAVFTA
+230 ANVLGAVFTA
-240 TKATFGTGT
+240 TKAATGTGT

-254 IDVNVPATA
+254 IDVNVPATS
-263 LVNGQK
+263 LIVGQK
-269 YIILIVGDTDFT
+269 YIILIVGSTDFT
-281 LYGAATNTVGLE
+281 LYGAASNTVGLV
-293 FTAALPI
+293 FTAS
-300 IDAVDL
+300 V
-306 VTDSIYQI
+306 
-314 LTLGTTDFTL
+314 
-324 YGAATNTVGTIFTA
+324 VG
-338 TGVGVGTGTAYEL
+338 L
-351 PIGTGVTINN
+351 GTGVVINN
-361 SSSGLLTYLQNGVV
+361 SATGLLTFTQNGIV
-375 AVTETAT
+375 AVTENAT
-382 NRHTNDNVDIL
+382 NRRSNDNVEIL
-393 KTAGPIS
+393 KTAGPVP

-411 SATALVVGTQYVINS
+411 AATALVVSTQYVINS
-426 IGTSDFQLVGAQNNE
+426 IGTSNFQLVGAINND

-449 GTTVG
+449 GTTPG

-465 FNVPTTTPAGAGGL
+465 FTVPNTTPAGAGGV
-479 EVINNFKQIT
+479 EVINNFREIT
-489 AAGFPGGNTVTFLD
+489 AEGFPGGNTVTFLD
-503 GYFIVNSPNTRQF
+503 GYFIVNAPNTRQF

-524 FSWNALSFASK
+524 FTWNALSFASK
-535 EAYTDNLEA
+535 EAYTDTLEA

-557 ISQEYWQDIGSY
+557 ISQEYWQNIGAF

-589 SIARCNGE
+589 SVARCNGE

-609 SVVTIQNYRPVTVST
+609 SVVTIRNYRPVTVST

-636 PSDAI
+636 PGDAI

-648 GHEFYQISFQ
+648 GHEFYQINFQ
-658 QQGVTWLYDATSQV
+658 QQGVTWLYDATSEV

-694 HVITSDYRNGNLYIL
+694 HVIVSDYRNGNLYIL
-709 DPASYTDNGDLIA
+709 DPAAYTDNGDLIA

-730 FVNTSFNKL
+730 FANTSFNNL

-757 QGQNPQV
+757 QGQTPQV

-780 WATCGAQGDFLS
+780 WATCGSQGNFLS

-824 YATQASK
+824 YATQAAK

>member
-31 LEVKPEKDKT
+31 LEVKLEKDKT

-56 AGKNP
+56 AGNNP

-84 IDKDGVVTERGTLS
+84 IDKNGVVTERGTLS

-110 QQVIIVDGENGYIY
+110 QQIIIVDGENGYIY

-138 SVSNVYNRTGLT
+138 SVSNVYSRTGLI
-150 ITVNGYVNAG
+150 ITVTGFVNAG

-166 TITTD
+166 SITTN
-171 GGDVLSGA
+171 GGDVLSGD
-179 YTIVSATQGSW
+179 YTIATTTQGSW
-190 TFDVILPSLQ
+190 TFAVVLPSLQ
-200 TPILATALVIGS
+200 TPILATALVAGS
-212 RYTVLTLGT
+212 KYVVLTLGT
-221 SDFTLAGAA
+221 SDFTIAGAA
-230 SNVLGAVFTA
+230 ANVLGAVFTA
-240 TKATFGTGT
+240 TKAATGTGT
-249 VVPAT
+249 AVPAT
-254 IDVNVPATA
+254 IDVNVPATS
-263 LVNGQK
+263 LVVGQK
-269 YIILIVGDTDFT
+269 YIILI
-281 LYGAATNTVGLE
+281 
-293 FTAALPI
+293 I
-300 IDAVDL
+300 
-306 VTDSIYQI
+306 
-314 LTLGTTDFTL
+314 GTTDFTL
-324 YGAATNTVGTIFTA
+324 YGAASNTVGLEFTA
-338 TGVGVGTGTAYEL
+338 SVVGL
-351 PIGTGVTINN
+351 GTGVVINN
-361 SSSGLLTYLQNGVV
+361 SASGLLTYTQNGIV
-375 AVTETAT
+375 AVSENAT
-382 NRHTNDNVDIL
+382 NRHSNDNVEIL
-393 KTAGPIS
+393 KTAGPVP
-400 SGEYTVNFPLT
+400 SGNYVVNFPLT
-411 SATALVVGTQYVINS
+411 AATALVVSTQYVINS
-426 IGTSDFQLVGAQNNE
+426 VGTSNFQLVGAINNE

-449 GTTVG
+449 GATLG

-465 FNVPTTTPAGAGGL
+465 FNVPITTPAGAGGL
-479 EVINNFKQIT
+479 EVINNFRAIT

-503 GYFIVNSPNTRQF
+503 GYFIVNAPNTRQF

-524 FSWNALSFASK
+524 FTWNALSFASK
-535 EAYTDNLEA
+535 EAYTDTLEA

-557 ISQEYWQDIGSY
+557 ISQEYWQDIGAF

-589 SIARCNGE
+589 SVARCNGE

-609 SVVTIQNYRPVTVST
+609 SVVTIRNYRPVTVST

-636 PSDAI
+636 PGDAI

-658 QQGVTWLYDATSQV
+658 QQGVTWLYDATSEV

-694 HVITSDYRNGNLYIL
+694 HVIVSDYRNGNLYIL

-780 WATCGAQGDFLS
+780 WATCGAQGNFLS

>member
-56 AGKNP
+56 AGNNP

-84 IDKDGVVTERGTLS
+84 IDKNGVVIERGTLS

-110 QQVIIVDGENGYIY
+110 QQIIIVDGENGYIY

-138 SVSNVYNRTGLT
+138 SVSNVYSRTGLT
-150 ITVNGYVNAG
+150 ITVTGFVNAG

-166 TITTD
+166 SITTN
-171 GGDVLSGA
+171 GGDVLSGD
-179 YTIVSATQGSW
+179 YTIATATQGSW
-190 TFDVILPSLQ
+190 TFAVVLPSLQ
-200 TPILATALVIGS
+200 TPILATALVAGS
-212 RYTVLTLGT
+212 KYVVLTLGT
-221 SDFTLAGAA
+221 SDFTIAGAA
-230 SNVLGAVFTA
+230 ANVLGAVFTA
-240 TKATFGTGT
+240 TKAATGTGT
-249 VVPAT
+249 AVPAT
-254 IDVNVPATA
+254 IDVNVPATS
-263 LVNGQK
+263 LVAGQK
-269 YIILIVGDTDFT
+269 YIILI
-281 LYGAATNTVGLE
+281 
-293 FTAALPI
+293 I
-300 IDAVDL
+300 
-306 VTDSIYQI
+306 
-314 LTLGTTDFTL
+314 GTTDFTL
-324 YGAATNTVGTIFTA
+324 YGAAANTVGLEFTA
-338 TGVGVGTGTAYEL
+338 SVVGL
-351 PIGTGVTINN
+351 GTGVVINN
-361 SSSGLLTYLQNGVV
+361 SATGLLTYTQNGIV
-375 AVTETAT
+375 AVSENAT
-382 NRHTNDNVDIL
+382 NRHSNDNVEIL
-393 KTAGPIS
+393 KTAGPVP
-400 SGEYTVNFPLT
+400 SGNYVVNFPLT
-411 SATALVVGTQYVINS
+411 AATALVVSTQYVINS
-426 IGTSDFQLVGAQNNE
+426 VGTSDFQLVGAINNE

-449 GTTVG
+449 GTTLG

-465 FNVPTTTPAGAGGL
+465 FTVPNTTPAGAGGL
-479 EVINNFKQIT
+479 EVVNNFRAIT
-489 AAGFPGGNTVTFLD
+489 ADGFPGGNTVTFLD
-503 GYFIVNSPNTRQF
+503 GYFIVNAPNTRQF

-524 FSWNALSFASK
+524 FTWNALSFASK
-535 EAYTDNLEA
+535 EAYTDTLEA

-557 ISQEYWQDIGSY
+557 ISQEYWQDIGAF

-589 SIARCNGE
+589 SVARCNGE

-609 SVVTIQNYRPVTVST
+609 SVVTIRNYRPVTVST
-624 PDLDFLFNEYVN
+624 PDLDFLFNEYIN
-636 PSDAI
+636 PGDAI

-658 QQGVTWLYDATSQV
+658 QQGVTWLYDATSEV
-672 WSTLLSGATT
+672 WSTLLSGDTT

-694 HVITSDYRNGNLYIL
+694 HVMVSDYRNGNLYIL

-757 QGQNPQV
+757 QGQTPQV

-774 TWGDEM
+774 TWGGEM
-780 WATCGAQGDFLS
+780 WATCGAQGNFLS

>member
-41 NLAAYPTPGLTLFAN
+41 NLAAYPTPGLTLFAD

-84 IDKDGVVTERGTLS
+84 IDKNGVVTERGTLS

-110 QQVIIVDGENGYIY
+110 QQIIIVDGENGYIY

-138 SVSNVYNRTGLT
+138 SVSNVYSRTGLT
-150 ITVNGYVNAG
+150 ITVTGFVNAG

-179 YTIVSATQGSW
+179 YTIATATQGSW
-190 TFDVILPSLQ
+190 TFTVVLPSLQ
-200 TPILATALVIGS
+200 TPILATALVAGS
-212 RYTVLTLGT
+212 KYVVLTLGT
-221 SDFTLAGAA
+221 SDFTIAGAA
-230 SNVLGAVFTA
+230 ANVLGAVFTA
-240 TKATFGTGT
+240 TKAATGTGT
-249 VVPAT
+249 AVPAT
-254 IDVNVPATA
+254 IDVNVPATS
-263 LVNGQK
+263 LVVGQK
-269 YIILIVGDTDFT
+269 YIILI
-281 LYGAATNTVGLE
+281 
-293 FTAALPI
+293 I
-300 IDAVDL
+300 
-306 VTDSIYQI
+306 
-314 LTLGTTDFTL
+314 GTTDFTL
-324 YGAATNTVGTIFTA
+324 YGAASNTVGLEFTA
-338 TGVGVGTGTAYEL
+338 SVVGL
-351 PIGTGVTINN
+351 GTGVVINN
-361 SSSGLLTYLQNGVV
+361 SATGLLTYTQNGIV
-375 AVTETAT
+375 AVTENAT
-382 NRHTNDNVDIL
+382 NRHSNDNVEIL
-393 KTAGPIS
+393 KTAGPVP
-400 SGEYTVNFPLT
+400 SGNYVVNFPLT
-411 SATALVVGTQYVINS
+411 AATALAVSTQYVINS
-426 IGTSDFQLVGAQNNE
+426 IGTSNFQLVGAINNE

-449 GTTVG
+449 GVTPG

-465 FNVPTTTPAGAGGL
+465 FNVPITTPAGAGGL
-479 EVINNFKQIT
+479 EVINNFRAIT

-503 GYFIVNSPNTRQF
+503 GYFIVNAPNTRQF

-524 FSWNALSFASK
+524 FTWNALSFASK
-535 EAYTDNLEA
+535 EAYTDTLEA

-557 ISQEYWQDIGSY
+557 ISQEYWQDIGAF

-589 SIARCNGE
+589 SVARCNGE

-609 SVVTIQNYRPVTVST
+609 SVVTIRNYRPVTVST

-636 PSDAI
+636 PGDAI

-658 QQGVTWLYDATSQV
+658 QQGVTWLYDATSEV
-672 WSTLLSGATT
+672 WSTLLSGDTT

-780 WATCGAQGDFLS
+780 WATCGAQGNFLS

>member
-56 AGKNP
+56 AGNNP

-69 SLNLLYSVNANKLLE
+69 SLNLLYSINANKLLE
-84 IDKDGVVTERGTLS
+84 IDKNGVVTERGTLS

-110 QQVIIVDGENGYIY
+110 QQIIIVDGENGYIY

-138 SVSNVYNRTGLT
+138 SVSNVYSRTGLA
-150 ITVNGYVNAG
+150 ITVTGYVNAG

-171 GGDVLSGA
+171 GGDVLSGV
-179 YTIVSATQGSW
+179 YTIATATQGSW
-190 TFDVILPSLQ
+190 TFTVVLPSLQ
-200 TPILATALVIGS
+200 TPILATALVAGS
-212 RYTVLTLGT
+212 KYVVLTLGT
-221 SDFTLAGAA
+221 SDFTIAGAA
-230 SNVLGAVFTA
+230 ANVLGAVFTA
-240 TKATFGTGT
+240 TKAATGTGT
-249 VVPAT
+249 AVPAT

-263 LVNGQK
+263 LVVGQK
-269 YIILIVGDTDFT
+269 YIILIIGTTNFT
-281 LYGAATNTVGLE
+281 LYGAASNTVGLE
-293 FTAALPI
+293 FTAS
-300 IDAVDL
+300 V
-306 VTDSIYQI
+306 
-314 LTLGTTDFTL
+314 
-324 YGAATNTVGTIFTA
+324 VG
-338 TGVGVGTGTAYEL
+338 L
-351 PIGTGVTINN
+351 GTGVVINN
-361 SSSGLLTYLQNGVV
+361 SATGLLTFTQNGIV
-375 AVTETAT
+375 AVTENAT
-382 NRHTNDNVDIL
+382 NRHSNDNVEIL
-393 KTAGPIS
+393 KTAGPVP
-400 SGEYTVNFPLT
+400 SGNYVVNFPLT
-411 SATALVVGTQYVINS
+411 AATALDVSTQYVINS
-426 IGTSDFQLVGAQNNE
+426 VGTSDFQLVGAINNE

-449 GTTVG
+449 GTTPG

-465 FNVPTTTPAGAGGL
+465 FTVPNTTPVGAGGL
-479 EVINNFKQIT
+479 EVINNFRVIT

-503 GYFIVNSPNTRQF
+503 GYFIVNAPNTRQF

-524 FSWNALSFASK
+524 FTWNALSFASK
-535 EAYTDNLEA
+535 EAYTDTLEA

-557 ISQEYWQDIGSY
+557 ISQEYWQDIGAF

-589 SIARCNGE
+589 SVARCNGE

-609 SVVTIQNYRPVTVST
+609 SVVTIRNYRPVTVST

-636 PSDAI
+636 PGDAI

-658 QQGVTWLYDATSQV
+658 QQGVTWLYDATSEV

-694 HVITSDYRNGNLYIL
+694 HVMVSDYRNGNLYIL

-757 QGQNPQV
+757 QGQTPQV

-774 TWGDEM
+774 TWGGEM